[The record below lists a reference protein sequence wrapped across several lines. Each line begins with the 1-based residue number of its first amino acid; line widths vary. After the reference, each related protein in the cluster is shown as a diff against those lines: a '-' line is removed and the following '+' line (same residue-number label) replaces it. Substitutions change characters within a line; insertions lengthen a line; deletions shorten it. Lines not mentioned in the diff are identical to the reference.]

1 MRCAGADLG
10 GCQCAHGLRGGYG
23 VAASPAAG
31 LASAGTAS
39 GASMK
44 HQSRLPLTATPSR
57 RALAKLAG
65 RGQAAAIR
73 PQNPRATSAAPC
85 SRYTPHP
92 RALAAAEDQLEGARA
107 QLVHAKQR
115 HEVNRQ
121 ALSIRLVRACAARG
135 AHM

>member
-31 LASAGTAS
+31 LASAGSAS
-39 GASMK
+39 GASMQ
-44 HQSRLPLTATPSR
+44 HHSRLPLTAAPPR

-73 PQNPRATSAAPC
+73 PPNPRRTSAAPC
-85 SRYTPHP
+85 PRYTPRP
-92 RALAAAEDQLEGARA
+92 RALAAAEGQLEGARA
-107 QLVHAKQR
+107 QLVHADHVSKG
-115 HEVNRQ
+115 HRQ
-121 ALSIRLVRACAARG
+121 ALSIHLAWACTARSV
-135 AHM
+135 HV